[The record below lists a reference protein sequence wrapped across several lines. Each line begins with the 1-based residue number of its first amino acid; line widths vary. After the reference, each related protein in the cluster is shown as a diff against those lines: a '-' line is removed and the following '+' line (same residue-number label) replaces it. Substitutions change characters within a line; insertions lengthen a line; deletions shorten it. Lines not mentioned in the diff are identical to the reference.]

1 MKQPGELDLRYE
13 FTDAG
18 YKIASRN
25 RSGEATW
32 EALHGWFE
40 GPSILALQTSQ
51 QVYEVIPK
59 RAFVRGGS
67 HGLADGAA
75 TAHPRTCQSRLPL
88 RPLPLAHPL
97 GHPDPALLHFLI
109 DVLETPL
116 KGREQGPR
124 SLNPS

>member
-59 RAFVRGGS
+59 RAFASEDLTALRTVLQQHIRARASPGS
-67 HGLADGAA
+67 LFARYRWLILWAILILLFFIFSSMSSK
-75 TAHPRTCQSRLPL
+75 PR
-88 RPLPLAHPL
+88 
-97 GHPDPALLHFLI
+97 
-109 DVLETPL
+109 
-116 KGREQGPR
+116 
-124 SLNPS
+124 